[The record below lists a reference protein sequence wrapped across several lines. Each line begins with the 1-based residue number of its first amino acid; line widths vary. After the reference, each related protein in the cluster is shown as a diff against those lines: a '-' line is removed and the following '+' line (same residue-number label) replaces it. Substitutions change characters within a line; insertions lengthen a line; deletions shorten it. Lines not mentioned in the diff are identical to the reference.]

1 MIDHETGELVVPTH
15 CQSGHELTARTT
27 HIGLTSRARGSSSPS
42 HWTCVRCA
50 RLDLW
55 HAHYDRHTN
64 PAQRGKPIP
73 PEEITETRYQRQ
85 NGWMVREGRNIG
97 QPAPWTEYVRFASGW
112 GYDREDPTP
121 DVRQAIREAAE
132 KSEREKAAERARR
145 EREKANADLLALC
158 RGRGAA

>member
-1 MIDHETGELVVPTH
+1 M
-15 CQSGHELTARTT
+15 R
-27 HIGLTSRARGSSSPS
+27 
-42 HWTCVRCA
+42 CV

-55 HAHYDRHTN
+55 CAHYDHHNN
-64 PAQRGKPIP
+64 PSERGKPIP

-85 NGWMVREGRNIG
+85 VGWMVREGRNVG
-97 QPAPWTEYVRFASGW
+97 QPAQWTERLHFASGW

-121 DVRQAIREAAE
+121 ELRQAIREAAE
-132 KSEREKAAERARR
+132 QTERDRAASRIRS